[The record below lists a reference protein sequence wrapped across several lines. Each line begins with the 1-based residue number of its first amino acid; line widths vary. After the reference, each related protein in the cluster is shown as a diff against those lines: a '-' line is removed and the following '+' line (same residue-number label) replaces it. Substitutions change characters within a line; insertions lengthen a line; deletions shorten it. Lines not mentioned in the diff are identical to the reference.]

1 MARMDPA
8 PDLLKAARVALG
20 LTQRELA
27 EAAGIGLRSLTRLEG
42 GLDLNTR
49 LHRAIKEA
57 LEIQGVTFQPDDGE
71 SGPGFRVRPECL
83 GLSRVSGSQP

>member
-1 MARMDPA
+1 LARMDPA

-57 LEIQGVTFQPDDGE
+57 LETQGVTFQPDDGE
-71 SGPGFRVRPECL
+71 LGPGFRVRPECL
-83 GLSRVSGSQP
+83 GRSRVSGSQP